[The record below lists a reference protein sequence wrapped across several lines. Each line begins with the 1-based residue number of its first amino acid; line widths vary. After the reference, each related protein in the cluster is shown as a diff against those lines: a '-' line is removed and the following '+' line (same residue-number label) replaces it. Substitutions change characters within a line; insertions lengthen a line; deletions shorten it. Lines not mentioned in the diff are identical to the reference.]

1 MLLPKRYKII
11 KTNTG
16 LRLTLPFIVGWN
28 DTDYVDIDQQ
38 DENTLIIKRK
48 KLE

>member
-11 KTNTG
+11 KTATG
-16 LRLTLPFIVGWN
+16 LRLTLPFSVGWN
-28 DTDYVDIDQQ
+28 ETDYVDIEQIDS
-38 DENTLIIKRK
+38 DTLIIKRK